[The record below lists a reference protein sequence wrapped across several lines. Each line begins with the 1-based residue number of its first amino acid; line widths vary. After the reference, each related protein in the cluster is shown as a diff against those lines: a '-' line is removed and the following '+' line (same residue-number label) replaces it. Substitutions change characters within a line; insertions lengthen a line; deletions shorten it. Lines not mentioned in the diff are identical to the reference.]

1 MAEIAVKEIPD
12 QLALT
17 AKRRVSLATVAEG
30 MHEAFGAI
38 MAQAGASG
46 AQFTGPPFCLYPGE
60 MGDEFDMVVCLPVA
74 PGAAQMRVYGRAII
88 DTSDAATAVK
98 VQHMAQGILALGTTP
113 RREGEAADDAAL
125 MAELA
130 KGVSIEA
137 RAHRCEIISDH
148 DPERFAAALTLMVRR
163 AMESSRMRHDQAKAG
178 RGDADAAE
186 RASAE
191 EPPTVGNAPG
201 KGTPR

>member
-74 PGAAQMRVYGRAII
+74 PGAAAGGGVDLETVAGGRV
-88 DTSDAATAVK
+88 ATTM
-98 VQHMAQGILALGTTP
+98 HHGPYSALGETYGALQAWMAANGHTP
-113 RREGEAADDAAL
+113 SGPVREVYLTDPQTVPAD
-125 MAELA
+125 ELVTEIDWP
-130 KGVSIEA
+130 VS
-137 RAHRCEIISDH
+137 
-148 DPERFAAALTLMVRR
+148 
-163 AMESSRMRHDQAKAG
+163 
-178 RGDADAAE
+178 
-186 RASAE
+186 
-191 EPPTVGNAPG
+191 
-201 KGTPR
+201 